1 MKSEW
6 SEKLKSRLEHH
17 EKDAPAGLWENIS
30 QKMIQLEHAR
40 QHRKQVFLRMAA
52 AVAAIALASSLFLH
66 EYSKQIAN
74 LEKNGNIIVEKR
86 ETPKQREKDTEN
98 KVDLKKENHQI
109 SENLQAQLNQEVK
122 NETNDNYHQNEEEK
136 NEIQESDMLANESV
150 NHGKRTEKSS
160 FNLSDT
166 LAHGNNEK
174 NIAKEN
180 DSNNESETNP
190 SPFTQHIHIAQ
201 NSYSQKSRKDKWSV
215 SLDASSGLLASNEKY
230 DNSWYSNVQYLNPT
244 LLMLEIKKIYQAP
257 ANEEQ
262 VNKTHHRFPLRLGV
276 KIAYQ
281 IHPRWSIES
290 GLRYTQLSSEAIN
303 GNGQWMTERNLRID
317 YIGVPLGISYQL
329 WSKSHFSIYAN
340 GGIALDTY
348 ISGKENLKNYQ
359 NGKLNYTMKSHLQQ
373 KPLQFSVY
381 ASIGAQYQIGE
392 TIHIFAEPGMGYYF
406 DDGTTIQHYFK
417 KHPFAPTVNLGVK
430 FKIH

>member
-17 EKDAPAGLWENIS
+17 EKDAPTGLWEDIS
-30 QKMIQLEHAR
+30 QEMIQFELAR
-40 QHRKQVFLRMAA
+40 QHRKKVFWRRAA
-52 AVAAIALASSLFLH
+52 AVAAITLASSLFLH
-66 EYSKQIAN
+66 QYSKQIAD
-74 LEKNGNIIVEKR
+74 LEKNEKIIVEKK
-86 ETPKQREKDTEN
+86 EIPKQTGKDMEN
-98 KVDLKKENHQI
+98 NVGLKKGNHQI
-109 SENLQAQLNQEVK
+109 SDNLQVQLNQEVK
-122 NETNDNYHQNEEEK
+122 KGTNDNYHQNAKEK
-136 NEIQESDMLANESV
+136 DEIKESDLLADESV
-150 NHGKRTEKSS
+150 NHGKITEKSS
-160 FNLSDT
+160 LVLSDA
-166 LAHGNNEK
+166 LAHRNNEK
-174 NIAKEN
+174 NTTKEN
-180 DSNNESETNP
+180 DLSNESETNP
-190 SPFTQHIHIAQ
+190 SPFTQHIYITQ
-201 NSYSQKSRKDKWSV
+201 NSYSQKKRKDKWSV

-230 DNSWYSNVQYLNPT
+230 DNSWYSNVQYFNPT

-262 VNKTHHRFPLRLGV
+262 VNKTHHRFPLRFGV

-329 WSKSHFSIYAN
+329 WSKSHFCIYAN
-340 GGIALDTY
+340 GGIAFDTSV
-348 ISGKENLKNYQ
+348 SGKENLKNYQ
-359 NGKLNYTMKSHLQQ
+359 NGKLNYTMKSDLQQ